1 MVLLL
6 YMSMAFYVVAILIY
20 TCLRYF
26 PSMSDVTPKY
36 VRCNSQVS
44 LNKLTNEMRNK
55 WEKLRSE
62 KEIIAYVV
70 VMLS

>member
-1 MVLLL
+1 MYGTIALHEYGVLCRR
-6 YMSMAFYVVAILIY
+6 Y
-20 TCLRYF
+20 TCLYVSALF
-26 PSMSDVTPKY
+26 PKY